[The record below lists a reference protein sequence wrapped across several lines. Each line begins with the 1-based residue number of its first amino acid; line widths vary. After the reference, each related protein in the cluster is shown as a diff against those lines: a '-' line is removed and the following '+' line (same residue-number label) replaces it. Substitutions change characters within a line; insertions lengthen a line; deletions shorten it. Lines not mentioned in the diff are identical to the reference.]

1 MHKGTNPRSELSY
14 TVESARASASD
25 DDTALVSSSQE
36 GDLEAFERLV
46 VRHQKRMLNVAY
58 RLTDDYDEACEIV
71 QDAFVSAFRNIK
83 TFRGDAKFTT
93 WLTTITL
100 NLSKNR
106 LKQMRARRGH
116 EAFSLD
122 EQVATDDGRMT
133 IDPPSKEPSVL
144 DRLEARDVRARVRD
158 CIKALEPDFREALVL
173 RDLQDFSYE
182 EIGGMLK
189 VKAGTVKSR
198 ISRARELVKECL
210 KKVMEEM

>member
-1 MHKGTNPRSELSY
+1 MHKGTNPRSGLSY
-14 TVESARASASD
+14 TVESARAPAPD
-25 DDTALVSSSQE
+25 DDAALVSSSQE

-58 RLTDDYDEACEIV
+58 RLTNDYDEACEIV
-71 QDAFVSAFRNIK
+71 QDAFVSAFKNIK
-83 TFRGDAKFTT
+83 TFRGEARFTT
-93 WLTTITL
+93 WLTAITL

-106 LKQMRARRGH
+106 LKQMRSRRGH

-122 EQVATDDGRMT
+122 EQVETDDGRMT
-133 IDPPSKEPSVL
+133 IDPPSKEPSIL
-144 DRLEARDVRARVRD
+144 DRLEARDVRMRVQN

-189 VKAGTVKSR
+189 IKAGTVKSR
-198 ISRARELVKECL
+198 ISRARELMKECL
-210 KKVMEEM
+210 KKVMEAQ

>member
-14 TVESARASASD
+14 TVESARASAPD

-210 KKVMEEM
+210 KKVMEAM

>member
-1 MHKGTNPRSELSY
+1 MHKGTNPRSGLSY
-14 TVESARASASD
+14 TVESARAPAPD
-25 DDTALVSSSQE
+25 DDAALVSSSQE

-58 RLTDDYDEACEIV
+58 RLTNDYDEACEIV
-71 QDAFVSAFRNIK
+71 QDAFVSAFKNIK
-83 TFRGDAKFTT
+83 TFRGEARFTT
-93 WLTTITL
+93 WLTAITL

-106 LKQMRARRGH
+106 LKQMRSRRGH

-122 EQVATDDGRMT
+122 EQVETDDGRMT
-133 IDPPSKEPSVL
+133 IDPPSKEPSIL
-144 DRLEARDVRARVRD
+144 DRLEARDVRMRVRN

-189 VKAGTVKSR
+189 IKAGTVKSR
-198 ISRARELVKECL
+198 ISRARELMKECL
-210 KKVMEEM
+210 KKVMEAQ

>member
-1 MHKGTNPRSELSY
+1 
-14 TVESARASASD
+14 
-25 DDTALVSSSQE
+25 VSSSQE

>member
-14 TVESARASASD
+14 TVESAGASAPD

-106 LKQMRARRGH
+106 LKQM
-116 EAFSLD
+116 
-122 EQVATDDGRMT
+122 
-133 IDPPSKEPSVL
+133 
-144 DRLEARDVRARVRD
+144 
-158 CIKALEPDFREALVL
+158 
-173 RDLQDFSYE
+173 
-182 EIGGMLK
+182 
-189 VKAGTVKSR
+189 
-198 ISRARELVKECL
+198 
-210 KKVMEEM
+210 

>member
-14 TVESARASASD
+14 TVESAGASAPD

-210 KKVMEEM
+210 KKVMEAM

>member
-14 TVESARASASD
+14 TVESAGASAPD

>member
-1 MHKGTNPRSELSY
+1 MHKGTNPRSGLSY
-14 TVESARASASD
+14 TVESAHAPAPD
-25 DDTALVSSSQE
+25 DDAALVSSSQE

-58 RLTDDYDEACEIV
+58 RLTNDYDEACEIV
-71 QDAFVSAFRNIK
+71 QDAFVSAFKNIK
-83 TFRGDAKFTT
+83 TFRGEARFTT
-93 WLTTITL
+93 WLTAITL

-106 LKQMRARRGH
+106 LKQMRSRRGH

-122 EQVATDDGRMT
+122 EQVETDDGRMT
-133 IDPPSKEPSVL
+133 IDPPSKEPSIL
-144 DRLEARDVRARVRD
+144 DRLEARDIRMRVQS

-189 VKAGTVKSR
+189 IKAGTVKSR
-198 ISRARELVKECL
+198 ISRARELMKECL
-210 KKVMEEM
+210 KKVMEAQ